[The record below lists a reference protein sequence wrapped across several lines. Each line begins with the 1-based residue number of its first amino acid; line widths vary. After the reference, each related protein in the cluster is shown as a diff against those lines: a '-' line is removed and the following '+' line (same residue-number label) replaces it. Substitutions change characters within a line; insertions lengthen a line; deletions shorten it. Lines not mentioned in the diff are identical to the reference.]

1 VDNVLLIWRNKKKE
15 HDRQVNGGTAD
26 VMTPDMR
33 MMCEKQRNGE
43 HEEWYNFWY
52 HRESQQFIENWDD
65 QPMEFK

>member
-1 VDNVLLIWRNKKKE
+1 
-15 HDRQVNGGTAD
+15 
-26 VMTPDMR
+26 MTPDMR